1 MSGYLGDLSEK
12 QEQAL
17 NEFKRR
23 IQDIWKEEFTDHFL
37 LRWLRAREFDINKA
51 EYMLRQNQIWRR
63 ENNIDS
69 VLETYQWPQVLKTYF
84 PGGMCNHD
92 RSGRPVWIMRFGN
105 ADYKG
110 MLECV
115 PKEEMFK
122 VCYYQIEQ
130 MFADMR
136 RQSKMQGKN
145 VETVTILCDYDNF
158 SLNQVYSFKAIEFLR
173 EMAAQYEA
181 NYPEMLERCFF
192 INTPSFFPIFWKIF
206 RTFLSEKTATKVEV
220 FPRDVWKSALVKY
233 VDPSQLPVHWGGEVR
248 GPDGDPECSN
258 KVGRGGKVP
267 VELYLKNGPKVWDDP
282 HSVTC
287 SLERGEHIEVP
298 VQVERDGCILRWK
311 FQTGPGDDVDFS
323 VTRGSTNSVKGKAQV
338 IPVTRIKCDLVPEK
352 GQLESLEKG
361 AYTFRFDNNFSWFTK
376 KRLSYVL
383 QVIYPEDV
391 VASGS

>member
-158 SLNQVYSFKAIEFLR
+158 SLNQVYSFKA
-173 EMAAQYEA
+173 
-181 NYPEMLERCFF
+181 
-192 INTPSFFPIFWKIF
+192 PSFFPIFWKIF